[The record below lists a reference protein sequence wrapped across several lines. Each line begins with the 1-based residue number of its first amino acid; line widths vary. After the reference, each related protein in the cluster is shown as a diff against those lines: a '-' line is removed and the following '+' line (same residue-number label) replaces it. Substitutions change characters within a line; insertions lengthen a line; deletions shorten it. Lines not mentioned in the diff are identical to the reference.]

1 MRPIIGMDLG
11 TTNSVIAYGN
21 LGKRGL
27 FTTSVLQVERRNEE
41 GGIVRDKTLPS
52 VVMYRKDKDG
62 YSPIVGDYAKAS
74 YGKRYGYVSKSVKS
88 IIGVKENAGLN
99 DEIGDKTPE
108 EVAARILIQMLIGAK
123 KQLFLEDDIKDVII
137 TIPASFEPAQ
147 RKATIEA
154 AKLAGIDIDNTHEI
168 LLYEPKA
175 VIYNLVNLIEN
186 DEIPSSVLDISSPKN
201 VLVYD
206 LGGGTL
212 DVTIH
217 KVSYKDDIPY
227 VEDIAISRY
236 TKLGGDDF
244 DELIAEDLYK
254 RFEMQCEIIIP
265 QNRKEEVMCRLRK
278 IAERLKKEVSNY
290 YENIYA
296 LNKTIDDSYEFSVD
310 EISLFDDYS
319 YWEEISL
326 GEIKKMI
333 SKLMG
338 LNLQLSDVSRID
350 KLSDEDIN
358 NIIYPV
364 LDTLAKARAKEG
376 DIKIDYVVL
385 NGGMTKFYPIKE
397 RINEF
402 FNLKSISITD
412 PDLAVAQG
420 AAYYHYCLHKYNV
433 GKSDMDKNIDE
444 NPNTDEPKAAF
455 NTATILNDTLS
466 IGLKGEYIYKVAE
479 AGTKLPFISKSMN
492 NRFVINEETDR
503 FVIELLSGRG
513 KNKNLPNVKITSKII
528 KLDSAIPAGTEIF
541 VNVNINSMKF
551 IDLEVTTA
559 LDPYRIYRVSVDNMN
574 NIEDNA
580 KKLPRLETI
589 EKISLNPVAE
599 INNLKDLAKK
609 IEKGLHSKN
618 FTKITRKIEKQ
629 IERIRKAENTV
640 EFYEYIIKELEK
652 TGLNDFYRGYLYKIA
667 ASFSDSWDQDKIE
680 NILSQCKKHFR
691 DELKDITTREYILN
705 AAISF
710 IEKYDAEAVQEYRTT
725 LEIKSM
731 KINIM

>member
-1 MRPIIGMDLG
+1 
-11 TTNSVIAYGN
+11 
-21 LGKRGL
+21 
-27 FTTSVLQVERRNEE
+27 
-41 GGIVRDKTLPS
+41 
-52 VVMYRKDKDG
+52 
-62 YSPIVGDYAKAS
+62 
-74 YGKRYGYVSKSVKS
+74 
-88 IIGVKENAGLN
+88 
-99 DEIGDKTPE
+99 
-108 EVAARILIQMLIGAK
+108 
-123 KQLFLEDDIKDVII
+123 
-137 TIPASFEPAQ
+137 
-147 RKATIEA
+147 
-154 AKLAGIDIDNTHEI
+154 
-168 LLYEPKA
+168 
-175 VIYNLVNLIEN
+175 
-186 DEIPSSVLDISSPKN
+186 
-201 VLVYD
+201 
-206 LGGGTL
+206 
-212 DVTIH
+212 
-217 KVSYKDDIPY
+217 
-227 VEDIAISRY
+227 
-236 TKLGGDDF
+236 
-244 DELIAEDLYK
+244 
-254 RFEMQCEIIIP
+254 
-265 QNRKEEVMCRLRK
+265 
-278 IAERLKKEVSNY
+278 
-290 YENIYA
+290 
-296 LNKTIDDSYEFSVD
+296 
-310 EISLFDDYS
+310 
-319 YWEEISL
+319 
-326 GEIKKMI
+326 
-333 SKLMG
+333 MG

-358 NIIYPV
+358 NIIYPI

-444 NPNTDEPKAAF
+444 KPNTDEPKAVF

-479 AGTKLPFISKSMN
+479 AGTKLPFTSKNMN

-503 FVIELLSGRG
+503 FVIELFSGRG

-528 KLDSAIPAGTEIF
+528 KLDSVIPAGTEIF

-710 IEKYDAEAVQEYRTT
+710 IEKYDAKAVQEYRTT

-731 KINIM
+731 KINII